1 MDIRTVGAQTGQ
13 QVYWSLIRALK
24 GLPYKNQVAAL
35 KGAYP
40 DIKQNELEYYLG
52 TEPKPARQYLPEGY
66 VVVDIDED
74 FSWEDAIAAGIFTK
88 ADGSTAYDDGVN
100 FQEPGRQCN
109 LKNLTEYADPTVVEQ
124 IQKYALATGKAIIMP
139 REEVDAKYYD
149 AREVYNIVTSESEQ
163 AE

>member
-13 QVYWSLIRALK
+13 QVYWSLIRALR

-40 DIKQNELEYYLG
+40 DIRQSEIEYYLG

-88 ADGSTAYDDGVN
+88 ADGATAYDDGVN

-109 LKNLTEYADPTVVEQ
+109 LKHLNENADPAVVKE
-124 IQKYALATGKAIIMP
+124 IQNYALAVGKAVIMP
-139 REEVDAKYYD
+139 KAEVDAKYYE
-149 AREVYNIVTSESEQ
+149 AREVYNIVTSEGEQ
-163 AE
+163 TE